1 MMLLIL
7 EFLQGLFTV
16 IQFFVVEQIQKSF
29 STSSD

>member
-29 STSSD
+29 STVRD